1 MNPVPPPP
9 PAGQVMLPGFRPS
22 RAQRGGR
29 GSGSR
34 GRGGTRGGGGRVA
47 PPAPRRANSREQR
60 VARERQRRE
69 EDANVAPN
77 PDAVEEMEGY
87 VDPIY
92 ERIARL
98 GRLRLGELRADTD
111 NDNSNNATRVAD
123 SVVDGVFDRIARM
136 QQQED
141 TMWRRRP

>member
-1 MNPVPPPP
+1 M
-9 PAGQVMLPGFRPS
+9 
-22 RAQRGGR
+22 RGGR

-34 GRGGTRGGGGRVA
+34 GRGGTRGAGGRT
-47 PPAPRRANSREQR
+47 NSREQR

-77 PDAVEEMEGY
+77 ANAVEDIDEGY
-87 VDPIY
+87 VDPVY
-92 ERIARL
+92 ERIVRL

-111 NDNSNNATRVAD
+111 DDNNVCHTG

-141 TMWRRRP
+141 TTWRRRP

>member
-1 MNPVPPPP
+1 M
-9 PAGQVMLPGFRPS
+9 
-22 RAQRGGR
+22 RGGR

-34 GRGGTRGGGGRVA
+34 GRGGTRGAGGRA
-47 PPAPRRANSREQR
+47 ASPAPRRTNSREER
-60 VARERQRRE
+60 VARERQRQQ

-77 PDAVEEMEGY
+77 ANAVEDIDEGY
-87 VDPIY
+87 VDPVY

-111 NDNSNNATRVAD
+111 DDNNVCHTS

-136 QQQED
+136 QQQQD